1 MNYYD
6 TDTWQEPKIL
16 LLWPPG
22 RIQTDYFH
30 PLETMGLIIIIIIII
45 IVIIITIIVI
55 IIITRQNTDWPFPPI
70 GNLPLFQ
77 DTSHN
82 GDRRLSGQRRSVI
95 FFLLKIQIQRQRQ
108 SQRRSVIFFC
118 SKYTSV
124 ELQQNWIGRR
134 YCACQNRIYLK
145 WFADPSRH
153 QPLSEADSLFGAK
166 MFFLAIVTFR
176 DKRFC
181 HTNRNLFYTNTN
193 SFHI

>member
-1 MNYYD
+1 M
-6 TDTWQEPKIL
+6 
-16 LLWPPG
+16 WPPG

-95 FFLLKIQIQRQRQ
+95 FFLAQNTNTKTKAK
-108 SQRRSVIFFC
+108 
-118 SKYTSV
+118 SKTIGDICFAQNT
-124 ELQQNWIGRR
+124 LQWNYNKTGLGEDTV
-134 YCACQNRIYLK
+134 CARTEFIWNDLLIL
-145 WFADPSRH
+145 SRH
-153 QPLSEADSLFGAK
+153 RCLRQTHCLGLK
-166 MFFLAIVTFR
+166 CFFLPIVTFR